1 MARSHYARSAA
12 GKAYKADMICPYCLS
27 TIPKTTTWKGET
39 VTYFES
45 KYRTLKTCGES
56 ECLGMAF
63 DNKRKPDEPQ
73 QTPADAAI
81 NRFILGR

>member
-1 MARSHYARSAA
+1 MPRSHYARSAA

-27 TIPKTTTWKGET
+27 TIPKTTAWKGET

-45 KYRTLKTCGES
+45 KYRTLKTCGDS

-63 DNKRKPDEPQ
+63 DNKRKPDDLE